1 MKYALMGLTGL
12 MALGP
17 VVLAPQTASAHHGGW
32 GWGRG
37 PGFGI
42 YVGPATAIGATGMGT
57 AIVPIITTATPMGM
71 APAGSIATAITT
83 SLTRSLLL
91 APGRSGESAYARHSP
106 RRA

>member
-17 VVLAPQTASAHHGGW
+17 VALAPQTASAHHGGW

-57 AIVPIITTATPMGM
+57 AIVPIITRYSYGD
-71 APAGSIATAITT
+71 G
-83 SLTRSLLL
+83 
-91 APGRSGESAYARHSP
+91 P
-106 RRA
+106 RWKYRYRDYD